1 MTKISILIENINTKN
16 LLKSLDIINESNN
29 NDFDVI
35 IYDLNNLE
43 IEKTYKFKIQI
54 ISDLKNINDLV
65 SDFIIIQ
72 DSNVFYHND
81 VVDWVYTKFTI
92 NDLYIFP
99 LINKKTYDNNVEKFN
114 SNSGNKC
121 IVVSKYYFKIMKI
134 HFNLNK
140 FLIHQA
146 KNMLKLN
153 IILTSDNIGIIYI
166 LDEMNDV
173 KKLGLNEYRD
183 YNKNRIENSILQK
196 IINIPN
202 IFHYI
207 TDDLTDNN
215 LISLKSHIQYHKYYY
230 HIIWTNNKD
239 IYSKLLDN
247 IIILNKKNFN
257 ECIKIYGGIIGNLN
271 YICKTH
277 LSKVIKFITNE
288 KPKNYT
294 ILFNKKQNSYLDII
308 HLYNNF
314 DKKVNKTTQQ
324 NIIFFKINNLK
335 DSFNY
340 YFKNMQRYYTILKN
354 YDYNVLNVDVNLYG
368 KNYLHCPDIINHF
381 NETDIFFIDDIVYQV
396 LIKTYTETPNQET
409 KLKFENALQTSKY
422 IYCFSEYYNTD
433 DLQYLGCSIKN
444 KDFVTM
450 FLKNAKMN
458 LILNTRN
465 LNYLLKNNIDNFI
478 YYPSYGYSDI
488 VKICKL
494 PKKILNIDLLFYGN
508 RPETSIGKVLL
519 YREKL
524 IEEVQKYSDKNK
536 LKFEIKENFY
546 DKDEILSQTK
556 IVLHFPPYE
565 NFHVIS
571 WAKIVELM
579 SKQVFFMIEENEE
592 LYIQKLEHII
602 PFYKRSNIEDLYN
615 KIDYYLKNEKE
626 RNKHIILC
634 YNYIKNTYNMDEFLS
649 KLILVLQ

>member
-1 MTKISILIENINTKN
+1 MTKISILIQNINTEN

-121 IVVSKYYFKIMKI
+121 IVVSKYYFKIMNI

-183 YNKNRIENSILQK
+183 YNKNRIQDSILQK

-215 LISLKSHIQYHKYYY
+215 LISLNSHIQHHKYYY

-239 IYSKLLDN
+239 ISSKLLDN
-247 IIILNKKNFN
+247 IIILNKKDFN

-277 LSKVIKFITNE
+277 LSKIIQYITHE

-314 DKKVNKTTQQ
+314 NKKVNKTTLP
-324 NIIFFKINNLK
+324 NVIFFKINNLSE
-335 DSFNY
+335 DFNY
-340 YFKNMQRYYTILKN
+340 YFKNMQRYYAILKH
-354 YDYNVLNVDVNLYG
+354 YDYNVLNVEIDLYG
-368 KNYLHCPDIINHF
+368 KNYLYYPEIINHF
-381 NETDIFFIDDIVYQV
+381 NKTDIFFIDDIVYYI
-396 LIKTYTETPNQET
+396 LIKSYNELNDNKIKTN
-409 KLKFENALQTSKY
+409 FENVFKESKY

-433 DLQYLGCSIKN
+433 DLQYIGCNIKN
-444 KDFVTM
+444 KEFALM

-458 LILNTRN
+458 LILNTKN

-478 YYPSYGYSDI
+478 YFPTYGYSDI
-488 VKICKL
+488 TNICKI
-494 PKKILNIDLLFYGN
+494 PKNPLNIDLLFYGN
-508 RPETSIGKVLL
+508 RPSSSSGRVLL

-524 IEEVQKYSDKNK
+524 IDEVTNYSNSNK
-536 LKFEIKENFY
+536 LKFEIKEYFY
-546 DKDEILSQTK
+546 DKDNILSQTK

-579 SKQVFFMIEENEE
+579 SKQIFFMIEENEE

-602 PFYKRSNIEDLYN
+602 PFYKRNNIKDLQN
-615 KIDYYLKNEKE
+615 KINYYLKNEKE
-626 RNKHIILC
+626 RDKHIMLC
-634 YNYIKNTYNMDEFLS
+634 YNYIKNTYNIDEFLP
-649 KLILVLQ
+649 KLCLSI